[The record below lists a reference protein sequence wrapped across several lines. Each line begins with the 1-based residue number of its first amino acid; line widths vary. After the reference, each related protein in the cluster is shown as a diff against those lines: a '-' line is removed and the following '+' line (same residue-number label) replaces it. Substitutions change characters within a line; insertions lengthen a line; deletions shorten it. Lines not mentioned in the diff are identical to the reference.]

1 MRKVLIIALGVASL
15 GALFGKGAS
24 AATACKT
31 VCLERQQIPGSY
43 AKCVRSKW
51 VCTSGPVRAPGPVPP
66 LQQQQKPK
74 LKGQR

>member
-51 VCTSGPVRAPGPVPP
+51 V
-66 LQQQQKPK
+66 LH
-74 LKGQR
+74 